1 MAASTSQDNVLGSLY
16 IHGMGHFHPDNIVD
30 NAFLEELDIG
40 TNEEWILERVGIH
53 VRRTVLPLDYIRETK
68 NSDPRLGQE
77 AAEIDSRQCAAAAAD
92 MALQRAGI
100 SRQQIGM
107 VIAGGCFGKDYWL

>member
-16 IHGMGHFHPDNIVD
+16 IHGMGHFHPGNIVD

-53 VRRTVLPLDYIRETK
+53 ARRTVLPLDYIRETK
-68 NSDPRLGQE
+68 NRGVPLPGPDALGVATIEVDHTGEIMIIEASVEPDSD
-77 AAEIDSRQCAAAAAD
+77 IDS
-92 MALQRAGI
+92 
-100 SRQQIGM
+100 
-107 VIAGGCFGKDYWL
+107 